1 MINEIT
7 TAQSELIPVYREKW
21 RQIALSTQPI
31 DWQLTD
37 RGFNLDSM
45 EWASQQGGFL
55 DYCISVLN
63 CDYDQT
69 RWQLFQTLVQECG
82 WILAD
87 LKVCLVCDRPTDISF
102 DGHCPVYA
110 VGEVAVNFADGF
122 SIEGICLG
130 SPLLKDLQLTMPIAS
145 NWREFNVSELGDNSD
160 RLLSHLCHE
169 LTPEQEALLT
179 VYRQKWRNIMFEM
192 GTVDRQQAIESIK
205 IAYTAIDLP
214 LPTIVFCTNPQAAL
228 TDYISKWNQE
238 EYGEDLSRRFD
249 RLFWSDL
256 ENTIESQ
263 IGFELQ
269 KELTDELNQYLTNS
283 YFESGSWELSRWLGR
298 EFTTI
303 DLDWYI
309 NPTWWAGA
317 GAYIDFC
324 ITVLNCTYNPQKWEV
339 FRSLVQ
345 HCGWIFPYTKVCY
358 ICDRPASFIVPTDD
372 DDYLPEDFCGVL
384 IEFIDG
390 FSLSK
395 TPEQLYASSPRL
407 V

>member
-298 EFTTI
+298 ECTTI

-324 ITVLNCTYNPQKWEV
+324 ITVLNCTYNP
-339 FRSLVQ
+339 
-345 HCGWIFPYTKVCY
+345 
-358 ICDRPASFIVPTDD
+358 
-372 DDYLPEDFCGVL
+372 
-384 IEFIDG
+384 
-390 FSLSK
+390 
-395 TPEQLYASSPRL
+395 
-407 V
+407 